1 MKEKDEVSGGKGDI
15 GNEVER
21 FVELIGASWGAGRG
35 EGGTHVGS
43 GAKLA

>member
-1 MKEKDEVSGGKGDI
+1 MKEKAEVSGGNEDI
-15 GNEVER
+15 GDEMER